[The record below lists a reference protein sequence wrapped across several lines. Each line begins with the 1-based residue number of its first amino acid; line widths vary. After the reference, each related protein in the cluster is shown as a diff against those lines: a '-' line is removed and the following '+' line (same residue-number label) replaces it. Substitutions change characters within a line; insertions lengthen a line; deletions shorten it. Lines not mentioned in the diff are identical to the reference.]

1 MTGPLSP
8 SFELSLRAVQLERSA
23 DKSASGRTGR
33 VADVLIVCDNSLLA
47 RNGRS

>member
-23 DKSASGRTGR
+23 DKSASGRA
-33 VADVLIVCDNSLLA
+33 ADVLIACDNSLLA